1 MRATLGEIMS
11 APMIPFSLD
20 SGRMRERSRRLLSK
34 HFYAITGIRDWIL
47 SKRLQLQEI
56 TRVSPYAI
64 RAPPPAFELLEPN
77 GGESKSAI
85 HFTNFHRKTWRNATD
100 TTVITIWSIRR
111 GLKFPPKKIRIFMDR
126 KGMSSIS
133 GFFYHRYFYRVQ

>member
-1 MRATLGEIMS
+1 MS

-20 SGRMRERSRRLLSK
+20 SRRTRERSRRLLSK

-64 RAPPPAFELLEPN
+64 RATPPSLERWN
-77 GGESKSAI
+77 RTKRIEIRDSFNEFSSK
-85 HFTNFHRKTWRNATD
+85 N
-100 TTVITIWSIRR
+100 
-111 GLKFPPKKIRIFMDR
+111 M
-126 KGMSSIS
+126 
-133 GFFYHRYFYRVQ
+133 